1 MDANSIVVG
10 LKCNINK
17 IHDQLQPVIKL
28 FLRNFDRTFRDKLK
42 YKSQNTQKQLWTY
55 ILFEPCDICNLKPSL
70 RRRNGHCLL
79 KLCIFSYL

>member
-10 LKCNINK
+10 LKCNIINK
-17 IHDQLQPVIKL
+17 VHDQLQPVIKL

-55 ILFEPCDICNLKPSL
+55 ILFEPCDICN
-70 RRRNGHCLL
+70 GHCLL